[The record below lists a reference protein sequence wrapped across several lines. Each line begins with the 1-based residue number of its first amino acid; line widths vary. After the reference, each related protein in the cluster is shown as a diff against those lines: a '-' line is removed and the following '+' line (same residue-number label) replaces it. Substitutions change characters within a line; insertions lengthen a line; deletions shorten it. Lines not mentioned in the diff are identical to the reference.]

1 MFSWAKAKLGL
12 TRTSSHKRR
21 KSKASSK
28 ASEPSPP
35 DSKPAAVGPSSASN
49 SKASETVPITD
60 VQSAPNA
67 GNDQLNGVEDN
78 QPTDPQTQAVVNGDS
93 RPSQEIEGA
102 MTNREHPPTQTVLEP
117 SSSPSLNIIVIGA
130 GIGGLAT
137 AFLLGKAGHKVTIVE
152 AASQL
157 GEVGAGIQLSPNV
170 TRLLIRWGV
179 GDKLAEIAVVPQ
191 NLTLRRYENGE
202 VVGWMETGQSLEK
215 AHKAPYYHVHRADIH
230 GILAEIA
237 EPHASIRLNSRVKG
251 INPSIPSVTLESG
264 ETIAADLVIGADGL
278 HSITRDIVVGKKDN
292 PTATG
297 DAAYRAV
304 VPAAAL
310 LADPDLEDLV
320 KEAGVNVWMGPG
332 RHIVGYCIRN
342 KELYNLVLI
351 HPAHED
357 DENVRE
363 VGLERMK
370 ADFDQFEPRVRK
382 LLELVTS
389 AMVWSLKD
397 RQPLESWVHPEGK
410 VCLLGDACHPMLPYR
425 AQGAAMAIED
435 AAVLAN
441 LLSRSPSKKTLPA
454 VLKAYQDLRHS
465 RATATQTA
473 SRLNQHIFHLPDG
486 PAQAKRDASMREAME
501 AALREARGEDI
512 SDCVGS
518 ANLWADRQ
526 RNKEA
531 FDYDADE
538 EVEKWWQ
545 DNGDALTRG

>member
-1 MFSWAKAKLGL
+1 
-12 TRTSSHKRR
+12 
-21 KSKASSK
+21 
-28 ASEPSPP
+28 
-35 DSKPAAVGPSSASN
+35 
-49 SKASETVPITD
+49 
-60 VQSAPNA
+60 
-67 GNDQLNGVEDN
+67 
-78 QPTDPQTQAVVNGDS
+78 
-93 RPSQEIEGA
+93 